1 MRKIISILLLFLI
14 ISGIGYFLVIYYF
27 TYSEG
32 TRVGELIRFSKK
44 GVIIKTWEGE
54 LSPNISGNHIF
65 KFSVE
70 DGNKNTIYNLQEFQG
85 NFIKVHYIERL
96 KSFFWLGESVYFVTK
111 VEKIKSSHSVIN
123 KVEDNHPEEQIHEHQ
138 EVTD

>member
-1 MRKIISILLLFLI
+1 MKKFIGILALILL
-14 ISGIGYFLVIYYF
+14 IGGAIYFTVIYFF

-54 LSPNISGNHIF
+54 LSPNISGDHIF

-70 DGNKNTIYNLQEFQG
+70 DNNKNTIYNLQEFQG
-85 NFIKVHYIERL
+85 SFIKVHYIERL

-111 VEKIKSSHSVIN
+111 VEKIKSSHSVIH
-123 KVEDNHPEEQIHEHQ
+123 KSDEESTTE
-138 EVTD
+138 